1 LTNLQAAIGCA
12 QVERAEELIGG
23 RRQICAWYGR
33 ELGDVRGVVVN
44 RASPWATPT
53 CWLACAEFDGLD
65 EHRREQLMHRLKQRG
80 VDTRPYFFLMSDI
93 PYFEAADTPAAHAA
107 SVRGLN
113 PRGPTSPL
121 LQAPCARNGRPDAIL
136 SCLIFARLPGS
147 KQWKKTVEGASC

>member
-1 LTNLQAAIGCA
+1 LRDVPDKTLLARGAGLCA
-12 QVERAEELIGG
+12 
-23 RRQICAWYGR
+23 

-65 EHRREQLMHRLKQRG
+65 EHRREQCG
-80 VDTRPYFFLMSDI
+80 VDTRPSFFLMSDM

-113 PRGPTSPL
+113 PRGPTSS
-121 LQAPCARNGRPDAIL
+121 L
-136 SCLIFARLPGS
+136 SPA
-147 KQWKKTVEGASC
+147 